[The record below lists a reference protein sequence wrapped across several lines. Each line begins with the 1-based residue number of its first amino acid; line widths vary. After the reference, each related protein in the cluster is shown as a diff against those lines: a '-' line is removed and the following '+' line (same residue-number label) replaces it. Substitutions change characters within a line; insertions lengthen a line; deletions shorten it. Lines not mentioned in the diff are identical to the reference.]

1 VAEQL
6 AMLTAGKKKGRGGG
20 GSGGGNGAA
29 GAFELSAL
37 GAPSLAV
44 EAATGD
50 GTKANDVLDAIFS
63 TSDMLKNLAAARGD
77 EYNPGGGVVPYS
89 DSELRRAV
97 SGVLDRC
104 PMNPSQLSALADAV
118 TKPISLIQGA
128 SAPRAPL
135 TLTTHGSC
143 LPACCSHPPRRVLG
157 VPPGPPG
164 TGKTRTACAIL
175 ATVVALKEQRLRD
188 GGERAR
194 GQKLLRV
201 LACAHSNIAT
211 DNLLEGLLK
220 QGVKVVRIGRPV
232 NVRSALWNHTLDA
245 RLQQEPEW
253 IAARQRLEVAVGRY
267 STAKAGGGG
276 GAAFG
281 AMQRGLGDA
290 KKSFQEVEDQ
300 CVNQVRPLPYSACP
314 PPSLL
319 PWASSHISP
328 HIGPRGMGQ
337 VLLSADVIVSTCIG
351 AGSDTLRTLTGK
363 EDIRF
368 STVLVDEAAQ
378 VRAI

>member
-1 VAEQL
+1 MAEQL

-143 LPACCSHPPRRVLG
+143 LLFSPAAVRVWCPTRAAGDGENAHGVRHFGHRRGAERAAAARRRRACPRAEVAPGAG
-157 VPPGPPG
+157 V
-164 TGKTRTACAIL
+164 R
-175 ATVVALKEQRLRD
+175 EQQHRD
-188 GGERAR
+188 G
-194 GQKLLRV
+194 
-201 LACAHSNIAT
+201 
-211 DNLLEGLLK
+211 
-220 QGVKVVRIGRPV
+220 
-232 NVRSALWNHTLDA
+232 
-245 RLQQEPEW
+245 
-253 IAARQRLEVAVGRY
+253 
-267 STAKAGGGG
+267 
-276 GAAFG
+276 
-281 AMQRGLGDA
+281 
-290 KKSFQEVEDQ
+290 
-300 CVNQVRPLPYSACP
+300 
-314 PPSLL
+314 
-319 PWASSHISP
+319 
-328 HIGPRGMGQ
+328 
-337 VLLSADVIVSTCIG
+337 
-351 AGSDTLRTLTGK
+351 
-363 EDIRF
+363 
-368 STVLVDEAAQ
+368 
-378 VRAI
+378 